1 MNENL
6 PDEPSEEERDTDET
20 EEQDADEAEEQD
32 VDEIEKELLDA
43 MRDLRRKN
51 KKVEEYLEGIART
64 TEKPAE
70 ENSGPP
76 AE

>member
-6 PDEPSEEERDTDET
+6 PEEPDEEERDTDEV
-20 EEQDADEAEEQD
+20 EKQDA
-32 VDEIEKELLDA
+32 DEIEKELLDA

-51 KKVEEYLEGIART
+51 KKVEEYLDGIART
-64 TEKPAE
+64 AEKPAEEKPTE